1 MLLFACRFGD
11 LNKVKQII
19 ESEGGKIDEKDNY
32 GNGFMYA
39 CKGGHFEIVKY
50 LISKNCKMEEKDRYD
65 RNGFIYACLYG
76 HFVEIVKYLIQH
88 TDCNLQAKDKYG
100 HNAFDIAH
108 KKRKFKIMVYLVK
121 YKIGF
126 NYQFREKLIFDQ
138 IFVNTMKREMKNIK
152 SIENFLNKFFIDD
165 EMEQPIKLIINFS
178 YGLENLENFLIYPNK
193 ETSQKRKSTFSL
205 GNSKK
210 KQRRI

>member
-1 MLLFACRFGD
+1 
-11 LNKVKQII
+11 
-19 ESEGGKIDEKDNY
+19 
-32 GNGFMYA
+32 
-39 CKGGHFEIVKY
+39 
-50 LISKNCKMEEKDRYD
+50 MEEKDKYYGK
-65 RNGFIYACLYG
+65 NGFIWACENG
-76 HFVEIVKYLIQH
+76 HFEIVKYLIQH
-88 TDCNLQAKDKYG
+88 TDCNLQVKDKYG

-108 KKRKFKIMVYLVK
+108 KRRKFKIMVYLVK

-165 EMEQPIKLIINFS
+165 EMEQPIKLIIHFS